1 MILKNSRL
9 WVQHRPWVVARDSF
23 LILLVASVARYALRE
38 LIEPY
43 AVFHFFIIACLIVAV
58 RYGYRA
64 AFVCLVVSVFVGNFF
79 FVKPYN
85 TFAQITTSDLIP
97 ALNFFFVTGV
107 AVVVIEKLQRTIY
120 AQKLL
125 IKIMSDRQRSMLFR
139 QNDLVQKLRSSA
151 GAAHE

>member
-1 MILKNSRL
+1 
-9 WVQHRPWVVARDSF
+9 VVVRDSF
-23 LILLVASVARYALRE
+23 VILLVAFVVRYALHD

-43 AVFHFFIIACLIVAV
+43 AVFHFFIIACLLVAV

-64 AFVCLVVSVFVGNFF
+64 AFVCLLVSVFVGNFF

-85 TFAQITTSDLIP
+85 TFGQITTSDLIP
-97 ALNFFFVTGV
+97 ALNFFFVTGI

-125 IKIMSDRQRSMLFR
+125 IKIMSDRKRSMLFR

-151 GAAHE
+151 GTAHE